1 VRVRVRACL
10 PLCLRLSSRAFVCA
24 CAKVRS
30 CNTTQD
36 LKTTLKKLDEDR
48 SFLCMEDKK
57 AEIKQG
63 FKEKKLKAAAAAG
76 SAAPAVDMQ
85 QLERDADA
93 KVINLKSKRQ
103 TRRRNPTPLR
113 RFQKCCGASK
123 PPSTKTKAAWSTRGV
138 WWLTVQK

>member
-1 VRVRVRACL
+1 VPASVFSRV
-10 PLCLRLSSRAFVCA
+10 CLRALARDTA
-24 CAKVRS
+24 
-30 CNTTQD
+30 QD

-93 KVINLKSKRQ
+93 KVISPYTNAQQGAATQHACAGFRSAAGQASRHRQKRKQ
-103 TRRRNPTPLR
+103 L
-113 RFQKCCGASK
+113 GAQE
-123 PPSTKTKAAWSTRGV
+123 AAGG
-138 WWLTVQK
+138 